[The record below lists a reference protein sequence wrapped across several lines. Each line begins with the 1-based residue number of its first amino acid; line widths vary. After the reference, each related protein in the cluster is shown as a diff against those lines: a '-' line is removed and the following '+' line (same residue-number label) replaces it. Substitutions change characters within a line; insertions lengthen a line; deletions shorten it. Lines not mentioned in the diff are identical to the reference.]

1 MSTGRLFYVK
11 TGLSK
16 LGVTVELVQEHTN
29 KPANILLVDD
39 DHQLREVVS
48 IILSDEGYNV
58 IQAENGEKALSI
70 LSTLDQSE
78 YPSCM
83 IVDIMMPVM
92 NGNEFLDTL
101 ETKHKDTFGNIPV
114 IICSAEGK
122 HRSYNQVV
130 AKLEKP
136 VNIEILCG
144 AIKGCQDLH

>member
-1 MSTGRLFYVK
+1 MEMTTETST
-11 TGLSK
+11 
-16 LGVTVELVQEHTN
+16 

-39 DHQLREVVS
+39 DQQLREVVS
-48 IILSDEGYNV
+48 ILLSDEGYNV
-58 IQAENGEKALSI
+58 IQAENGVAALSI
-70 LSTLDQSE
+70 LNKLSPQE
-78 YPSCM
+78 YPACM
-83 IVDIMMPVM
+83 ILDLMMPVM
-92 NGNEFLDTL
+92 GGNEFLNEL
-101 ETKHKDTFGNIPV
+101 ESKHADKFGKIPV